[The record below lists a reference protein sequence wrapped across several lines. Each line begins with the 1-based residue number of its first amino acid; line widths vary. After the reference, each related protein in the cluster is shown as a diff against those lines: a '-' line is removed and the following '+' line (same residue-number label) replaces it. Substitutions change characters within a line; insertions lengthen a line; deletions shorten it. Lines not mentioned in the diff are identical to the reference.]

1 MGFKIEREE
10 YVNKTFRIE
19 KKLVEEMEKICDKK
33 NISLNKLVVMCINY
47 ALNDL
52 EEDDQSIQL
61 SSFVLIIQLRSI
73 VAVLNIVGQVLYI
86 YVDSCFL
93 ANFCLGYA

>member
-10 YVNKTFRIE
+10 YVNNTFRIE

-52 EEDDQSIQL
+52 EEDD
-61 SSFVLIIQLRSI
+61 
-73 VAVLNIVGQVLYI
+73 
-86 YVDSCFL
+86 
-93 ANFCLGYA
+93 

>member
-10 YVNKTFRIE
+10 YVNKTFIIE

-52 EEDDQSIQL
+52 EEDD
-61 SSFVLIIQLRSI
+61 
-73 VAVLNIVGQVLYI
+73 
-86 YVDSCFL
+86 
-93 ANFCLGYA
+93 

>member
-52 EEDDQSIQL
+52 EEDD
-61 SSFVLIIQLRSI
+61 
-73 VAVLNIVGQVLYI
+73 
-86 YVDSCFL
+86 
-93 ANFCLGYA
+93 

>member
-19 KKLVEEMEKICDKK
+19 KKIVEENEKICDKK

-52 EEDDQSIQL
+52 EEDD
-61 SSFVLIIQLRSI
+61 
-73 VAVLNIVGQVLYI
+73 
-86 YVDSCFL
+86 
-93 ANFCLGYA
+93 